1 MFDRL
6 RLCSVPVYRGVWPQR
21 WLKVQI
27 NASFDVNARQCSS
40 ATCKEDIFPNNKL
53 IRAVLSA
60 NPWPSYVSL
69 VTFRRVFLLGPTRG
83 PCRDKTPQPALLPGG
98 LSNALIYP

>member
-27 NASFDVNARQCSS
+27 NVSYDVNARQCSS
-40 ATCKEDIFPNNKL
+40 ATCKEDIFPNNKS
-53 IRAVLSA
+53 IRAVLCINNSHDT
-60 NPWPSYVSL
+60 VCD
-69 VTFRRVFLLGPTRG
+69 TKRKIG
-83 PCRDKTPQPALLPGG
+83 CLPHIKQ
-98 LSNALIYP
+98 LK